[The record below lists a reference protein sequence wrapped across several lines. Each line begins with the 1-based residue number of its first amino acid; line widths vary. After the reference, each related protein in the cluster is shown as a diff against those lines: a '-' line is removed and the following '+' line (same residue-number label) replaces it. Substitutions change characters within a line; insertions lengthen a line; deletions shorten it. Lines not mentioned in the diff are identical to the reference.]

1 MKILVLY
8 QFNNH
13 NQTVDLL
20 CTHLYSK
27 GVLCDSF
34 NITSFRF
41 FSKSK
46 SDYPLLIKILNPLMF
61 IPKLRGLLISLFRNK
76 IIIKLSKN
84 YTIIDINFFSEIY
97 DTLIPVFKEENKI
110 VKTTIWGSD
119 FYRVDA
125 HRVEVQRK
133 LYKNVDCIQVASQ
146 RMLEDFSKKYPEQK
160 SKITLAHF
168 GNNMFDSIENQ
179 LLKNDSFECKKGFGL
194 PTDKIIIV
202 CATNGS
208 EGQQHE
214 FMLESIKNL
223 STEIKNELFIILP
236 MAYGGGLEYQNKIKN
251 SITQLNIPYKI
262 LFSKLSVRDLSKL
275 RIITDIIIT
284 IQKSDAFSAAI
295 QEHLFAGSFLIA
307 GDWLPYDIFQER
319 GIFYT
324 KTNLKNL
331 TFSISE
337 AYFKMESI
345 KIACKENKLLINN
358 LSSWKNSV
366 NDWIEIYN
374 QLSKKQ

>member
-61 IPKLRGLLISLFRNK
+61 IPKVRGLLISLFRNK
-76 IIIKLSKN
+76 LILKLSKN
-84 YTIIDINFFSEIY
+84 YTIIDVNFFSDIY
-97 DTLIPVFKEENKI
+97 DDLIPVFKEKNKI
-110 VKTTIWGSD
+110 VKITIWGSD

-125 HRVEVQRK
+125 HRIEVQRK

-146 RMLEDFSKKYPEQK
+146 RMLEDFSTKYPEQK
-160 SKITLAHF
+160 LKITKAHF

-179 LLKNDSFECKKGFGL
+179 LLKNDLLKCKKGFGL
-194 PTDKIIIV
+194 PTDKTIIV

-214 FMLESIKNL
+214 LLLESINKL
-223 STEIKNELFIILP
+223 SDEIKNELFIILP
-236 MAYGGGLEYQNKIKN
+236 MTYGGGSEYQNKINCLIKQ
-251 SITQLNIPYKI
+251 INIPYK
-262 LFSKLSVRDLSKL
+262 LLSSHLSVRDLSKL

-295 QEHLFAGSFLIA
+295 QEHIFAGSFLIA
-307 GDWLPYDIFQER
+307 GDWLPYDIFEER

-324 KTNLKNL
+324 KTSLNNL
-331 TFSISE
+331 TISISE
-337 AYFKMESI
+337 AHNKMESF
-345 KIACKENKLLINN
+345 KISCRKNKELIEN
-358 LSSWKNSV
+358 LSSWNNSV
-366 NDWIEIYN
+366 NDWIEIYKE
-374 QLSKKQ
+374 LSIKL